1 MGSAGLAWTQL
12 EGELAKMGMSSG
24 RTRSERERRT
34 FVEARVD
41 ELGKEVS
48 RTRTALKHFHQM

>member
-1 MGSAGLAWTQL
+1 
-12 EGELAKMGMSSG
+12 MGMSSG